1 MEFRR
6 ITGAEHPLY
15 EKAMELYAVSFPE
28 HEQRLP
34 ESQRAILQNDAYHFD
49 LILEENQWVG
59 EILYWET
66 ADFIYVEHFCMR
78 PQVRGQGLGKRAL
91 ALLAEKGKTVILEI
105 DPPVDDISRR
115 RREFYFRCGYRENP
129 YAHVHP
135 AYRAGN
141 AGHELVILSC
151 PEAISEGECARFQ
164 AYLKETVVK
173 NAF

>member
-78 PQVRGQGLGKRAL
+78 PQVRGRGMGKRAL
-91 ALLAEKGKTVILEI
+91 ALLAERI
-105 DPPVDDISRR
+105 
-115 RREFYFRCGYRENP
+115 REEQWD
-129 YAHVHP
+129 AD
-135 AYRAGN
+135 
-141 AGHELVILSC
+141 EQT
-151 PEAISEGECARFQ
+151 AR
-164 AYLKETVVK
+164 
-173 NAF
+173 